1 MVARVWAAH
10 WWMERGGRGLLFV
23 GRLVALACASGA
35 GARRG
40 SRPEITAG
48 RCCACGGCGRKGKD
62 RQVGSGGQRGRRALW
77 ARGERAEAG
86 LRRGPCGAG
95 SRELAWAALAGRAGV
110 ASWAQE
116 RSGGLRV
123 WVVGLGW
130 GFGFGLWVP
139 FSISFSFLFL
149 IQTKFEFK
157 YKFEFKPHSNN

>member
-1 MVARVWAAH
+1 MRRRRGPGAAEQSGVVARVWAAH
-10 WWMERGGRGLLFV
+10 RWMERGGRGLLFV
-23 GRLVALACASGA
+23 GQLVALACASGA

-48 RCCACGGCGRKGKD
+48 RCCVCGGCGRKGKD

-77 ARGERAEAG
+77 ARGERAEVG

-95 SRELAWAALAGRAGV
+95 SRELARAALAGRAGV

-116 RSGGLRV
+116 RSGGLQV

-130 GFGFGLWVP
+130 GFGFSGLV
-139 FSISFSFLFL
+139 FLF
-149 IQTKFEFK
+149 KF
-157 YKFEFKPHSNN
+157 